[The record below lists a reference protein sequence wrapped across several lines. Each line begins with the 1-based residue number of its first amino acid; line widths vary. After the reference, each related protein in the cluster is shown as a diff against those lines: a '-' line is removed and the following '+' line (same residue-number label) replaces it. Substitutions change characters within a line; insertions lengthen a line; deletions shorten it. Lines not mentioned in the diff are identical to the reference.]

1 MNHLEETGL
10 LARLERLPARLAEP
24 EELLSVHT
32 PDYLRIAE
40 ILGTNG
46 GSLDVDTVLS
56 EGSWQAASTAAGSAV
71 TAVEA
76 VVTGNVDG
84 GCFVLARPPGHHAF
98 ADRGSGFCL
107 LNNIAIAARAARD
120 RFGLG
125 RVAIID
131 WDAHHG
137 NGTQSIFAVDQAVLY
152 TSLHQYP
159 HYPGTGGPEERDEQV
174 SHLNIPLSA
183 GSGDAEY
190 LRAFTETLMPAVRRH
205 RPDIILVSAGYDGH
219 RDDPLS
225 SMELTE
231 AGFAAMTRQVKSL
244 AAELCGGR
252 MVFILEG
259 GYHHRA
265 LAESVAATVREMVG

>member
-10 LARLERLPARLAEP
+10 LDRLERLPARRAEP

-32 PDYLRIAE
+32 PGYLRIAE

-76 VVTGNVDG
+76 VVEGNVDG

-107 LNNIAIAARAARD
+107 LNSVAVAARAAHD

-131 WDAHHG
+131 WDVHHG
-137 NGTQSIFAVDQAVLY
+137 NGTEAIFTDEPAVLY

-159 HYPGTGGPEERDEQV
+159 HYPGTGGPEDTGTNNNR
-174 SHLNIPLSA
+174 LNIPLPS

-190 LRAFTETLMPAVRRH
+190 LRAFTETLVPAVRRH

-231 AGFAAMTRQVKSL
+231 SGFAAMTRQVKSL
-244 AAELCGGR
+244 AAEICGGR